1 VPLAMLM
8 DNRIWILDMEN
19 KNKTKSSRKQNNM
32 ANWVGVSQDP
42 LGLSEYRVLEIA
54 LQILTKNVR
63 LRGSVV

>member
-1 VPLAMLM
+1 MPA
-8 DNRIWILDMEN
+8 DNRIWIFDMETR
-19 KNKTKSSRKQNNM
+19 TKVKIARKQNNM
-32 ANWVGVSQDP
+32 ANWVGVSQVP

>member
-1 VPLAMLM
+1 MLM
-8 DNRIWILDMEN
+8 DNRIWILDMEI
-19 KNKTKSSRKQNNM
+19 KNKTKSTRKQNNT

-42 LGLSEYRVLEIA
+42 LGLSEMEIA